1 MRFLLSR
8 TDAIGDLVVS
18 LPVMERVLAREPRAE
33 IHWLVRP
40 YAAPVLQHLPG
51 VAGVHL
57 REPEGDVT
65 ELIRH
70 IAPDA
75 VLNLFH
81 RDRAVTLAAKA
92 AGVPVRVARAR
103 GLDQI
108 LAATHVLWKGRYRS
122 GRHEAEN
129 ALDFLTPWGWQGG
142 WPVPPRLVLTEAE
155 RSEGEADLAV
165 VPRPRLAVATRSS
178 GSSGYPSSAW
188 WERAL
193 LVVRSAGWN
202 PIIVGPP
209 EESPLV
215 ATDLRG
221 LMGRLAACDAF
232 LGVSTGP
239 AHLAAALG
247 KPMLAIMGRSP
258 NRGPSRWTP
267 MGQRVQVIQYPGPE
281 ADLQG
286 GMDRLVPEDLLPH
299 LERLR

>member
-18 LPVMERVLAREPRAE
+18 LPVMERILAREPQAE
-33 IHWLVRP
+33 VHWLVRP
-40 YAAPVLQHLPG
+40 YTAPVLQHLPG
-51 VAGVHL
+51 AAGVHL

-65 ELIRH
+65 ELLRRL
-70 IAPDA
+70 APDA

-81 RDRAVTLAAKA
+81 RDRAVTLAARA
-92 AGVPVRVARAR
+92 AGVPIRVARAR

-122 GRHEAEN
+122 GRHEAQN
-129 ALDFLTPWGWQGG
+129 ALDFLAPWGWQGG
-142 WPVPPRLVLTEAE
+142 WPAPPRLVLTEAE
-155 RSEGEADLAV
+155 RRAGEADVAAF
-165 VPRPRLAVATRSS
+165 PRPRLAVATRSS
-178 GSSGYPSSAW
+178 GSSGYPSSTW
-188 WERAL
+188 WEQTLA
-193 LVVRSAGWN
+193 VIRSTEWN
-202 PIIVGPP
+202 PVIVGPP
-209 EESPLV
+209 EESPLA

-247 KPMLAIMGRSP
+247 KPMLVLMGRSP

-267 MGQRVQVIQYPGPE
+267 MGTRVQVIQYPGPE
-281 ADLQG
+281 ADLRG
-286 GMDRLVPEDLLPH
+286 GMDRLNPEDLIPH